1 MNTNAEFNKILKEK
15 EFVVIPTKNVRDIY
29 QDEWGLIMVAVGADA
44 DNGNMIYFVD
54 GDSIVN
60 GNLYDLEDEE

>member
-29 QDEWGLIMVAVGADA
+29 QDEWGLIRVAVGADD
-44 DNGNMIYFVD
+44 DNGNMIYFVN

-60 GNLYDLEDEE
+60 GNLYDLEEEE